1 MAPACPSASDGCR
14 PPRPG
19 RPGDESYPHSQSETN
34 VSRRTERVASL
45 IRTVVAEAIQNRLSD
60 PRIAPLTS
68 VTRIEV
74 SADLS
79 VARVYV
85 SVLANEPRRQLCV
98 RALRH
103 AAGRLRSFV
112 AEAVTLRQVPRLD
125 FHLDDSV
132 QRSIETVETL
142 DRIMTE
148 MGERPAWDVRE
159 QADDDDEDGNA
170 RQEDD

>member
-1 MAPACPSASDGCR
+1 L
-14 PPRPG
+14 
-19 RPGDESYPHSQSETN
+19 
-34 VSRRTERVASL
+34 SRRTERVASL

-79 VARVYV
+79 LARVYV
-85 SVLANEPRRQLCV
+85 SVLADQAGQKLCL

-103 AAGRLRSFV
+103 AAGRLRSFL

-132 QRSIETVETL
+132 RRSIETVETL

-148 MGERPAWDVRE
+148 MGERPAWDVPE
-159 QADDDDEDGNA
+159 QADAAAEEGNA

>member
-1 MAPACPSASDGCR
+1 
-14 PPRPG
+14 
-19 RPGDESYPHSQSETN
+19 

-60 PRIAPLTS
+60 PRILPLTS
-68 VTRIEV
+68 VTRTEV

-79 VARVYV
+79 VARVHV
-85 SVLANEPRRQLCV
+85 SVMADERRRELCV

-112 AEAVTLRQVPRLD
+112 AEAVTLRQVPRLE

-132 QRSIETVETL
+132 QRSFETVETL

-148 MGERPAWDVRE
+148 MGERPAWDLHE
-159 QADDDDEDGNA
+159 QEDAAAEEGDA
-170 RQEDD
+170 CQEDD